1 MSTVISYPIPLYAN
15 LPIEAQFY
23 QPSQYFI
30 SAILLGQRT
39 TVTTTIDHNYVIG
52 QQVRFIIP
60 KSFGTRQLNEQQS
73 YVIDLPASDQV
84 TVSIDSSS
92 YDTFVLSSATTRPQI
107 MAIGDIN
114 SGIINS
120 SGNLDT
126 GTYILGSFINISPA

>member
-1 MSTVISYPIPLYAN
+1 MSSVISYPVPSYSN
-15 LPIEAQFY
+15 PPIEPQYY
-23 QPSQYFI
+23 QPRQFFI
-30 SAILLGQRT
+30 SAISLGQTT
-39 TVTTTIDHNYVIG
+39 TVTTTVDHDYVIG

-60 KSFGTRQLNEQQS
+60 KSFGTRQLNEQQG

-120 SGNLDT
+120 NGNLDT